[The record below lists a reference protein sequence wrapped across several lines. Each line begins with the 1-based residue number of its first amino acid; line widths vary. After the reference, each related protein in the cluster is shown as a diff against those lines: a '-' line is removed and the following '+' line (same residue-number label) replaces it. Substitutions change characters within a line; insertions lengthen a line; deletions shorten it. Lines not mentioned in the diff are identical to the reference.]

1 MGTPH
6 SHTEIRGIGR
16 GEFERKILPHYR
28 RLHSFAL
35 SLTENGDDADDLTQE
50 TFLKAL
56 RFWELFE
63 PGTNVA
69 GWLSVIM
76 RNTYIN
82 EYRKRARNPRVSDI
96 DAREGTEDETRN
108 LERIIASPD
117 DTHRDLIGDT
127 VFRALDALPVEFR
140 TAIILYD
147 IEGHDYEEIAETLG
161 CPLGTVRSRLHR
173 GRELLRLEL
182 GGYAERRGYD
192 TAVTIPFL
200 REKEEKPVT

>member
-1 MGTPH
+1 M
-6 SHTEIRGIGR
+6 
-16 GEFERKILPHYR
+16 
-28 RLHSFAL
+28 LHSFAL
-35 SLTENGDDADDLTQE
+35 SLTENGDDANDLTQE

-56 RFWELFE
+56 RFWEHFE
-63 PGTNVA
+63 RGTNMA
-69 GWLSVIM
+69 GWLTVIM

-82 EYRKRARNPRVSDI
+82 EYRKRARNPRVVDV
-96 DAREGTEDETRN
+96 DERGGPEN
-108 LERIIASPD
+108 EVRSIELIFASPD
-117 DTHRDLIGDT
+117 DAHRDIIGDT

-147 IEGHDYEEIAETLG
+147 IEGLDYEEIAEALG
-161 CPLGTVRSRLHR
+161 CPIGTVRSRLHR

-192 TAVTIPFL
+192 TTVTIPFL